1 MTDASIQIE
10 LAKTVKTQASH
21 LDDVSRRW
29 DFTTF
34 AAAVKN
40 KFKRF
45 VFPWYGVCIFY
56 LFCREGE
63 NQFSWQIFGEVS
75 VVFFDD

>member
-10 LAKTVKTQASH
+10 LARTVKTQAGH

-34 AAAVKN
+34 AASVKN
-40 KFKRF
+40 KFKR
-45 VFPWYGVCIFY
+45 W
-56 LFCREGE
+56 
-63 NQFSWQIFGEVS
+63 
-75 VVFFDD
+75 